1 MKYILF
7 LILIIGFKTYNFSQC
22 VDPSLIDSSA
32 ICFEIYDPV
41 CGCNDVT
48 YSNACYAVNFG
59 GVTSWTPG
67 ECSGS
72 EIIFAD
78 SCTDLVGINFG
89 ECNMIIGYG
98 LINGI
103 CSTISGCG
111 TIVGNIDYAPALNS
125 SIEACQANCMEFDL
139 APPCSDLSKVD
150 LGICQM
156 ALGIGILNGQCS
168 MISGCSNISGMVD
181 YSDALYANM
190 EECNNCLLSVFS
202 DDQAEFLVFPNPAV
216 DYLTVKTKNSLGN
229 IKVRVFDILNREVY
243 VGDFLEQEIKI
254 NLSDFVKGTYILQ
267 LAQNNKT
274 STKYFIKN

>member
-7 LILIIGFKTYNFSQC
+7 LILIIGLKTYNFSQC

-78 SCTDLVGINFG
+78 SCADLVGINFG

-150 LGICQM
+150 FGICQM

-267 LAQNNKT
+267 LEQNNKT